1 MVIMSNYGFHQGFM
15 GMITGLLPVS
25 SGEAIGIFPV
35 SERCDIG
42 VEHPAASS
50 CTVRAARNFRIPIFS
65 QENPK

>member
-1 MVIMSNYGFHQGFM
+1 M

-42 VEHPAASS
+42 VELPAASS